1 MSKLTISNL
10 EESVV
15 AQSNLTE
22 LSAEETTNVVGGFVF
37 VNVADDDIE
46 IGIQGVAVKSLGIG
60 DLDLD

>member
-37 VNVADDDIE
+37 VNLAKDDIE
-46 IGIQGVAVKSLGIG
+46 IGIQGVAIASIGIG
-60 DLDLD
+60 DFDS